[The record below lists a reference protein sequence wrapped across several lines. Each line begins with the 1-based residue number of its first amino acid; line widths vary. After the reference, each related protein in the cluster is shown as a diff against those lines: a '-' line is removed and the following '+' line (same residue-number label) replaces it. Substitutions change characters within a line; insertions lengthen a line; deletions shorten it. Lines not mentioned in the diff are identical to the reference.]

1 MRVWITLAVAIGVGA
16 SAYGAYEGKIV
27 FTSNRD
33 GNQEVYVAAADG
45 SSVVR
50 LTNNKAYD
58 DQPALSP
65 DGKLVV
71 FVSNR
76 DGNNELYLV
85 GVDGNDLRRIT
96 DTPYPEIDPSFSP
109 DGRWIIYTSMAEGD
123 KDIVRLPLAGGE
135 PEDLVTGEGDQFMA
149 RMAPDGALVYVENGG
164 EEEIILYK
172 DGTTKNLSQS
182 PGLDLM
188 PSFSTD
194 GRLVYFTSNRGGDYD
209 LFVVNRDGSGLKEL
223 ITLESSEGRA
233 AVSPDGQ
240 YLAVASDQDGELDIY
255 IFSSDGEMLEQLT
268 QNEAEDYEPF
278 WGK

>member
-1 MRVWITLAVAIGVGA
+1 MRFGIISVLSICVGA
-16 SAYGAYEGKIV
+16 SAFGAYEGKIV

-33 GNQEVYVAAADG
+33 GNQEIYVAAADG
-45 SSVVR
+45 STVAR
-50 LTNNKAYD
+50 LTNDKAYD

-65 DGKLVV
+65 DGKSVV

-76 DGNNELYLV
+76 DGNNELYV
-85 GVDGNDLRRIT
+85 IGVNGTGLRRIT
-96 DTPYPEIDPSFSP
+96 DTAYPEIDPSFSP

-123 KDIVRLPLAGGE
+123 KDIVRIPLAGGE
-135 PEDLVTGEGDQFMA
+135 PEVLVTGEGDQFMA

-164 EEEIILYK
+164 DEEIILYK
-172 DGTTKNLSQS
+172 DGKKKNLSQS

-188 PSFSTD
+188 PSFSAD
-194 GRLVYFTSNRGGDYD
+194 GNLVYFTSNRGGDYD
-209 LFVVNRDGSGLKEL
+209 LFVVNRDGQALKEL

-233 AVSPDGQ
+233 AVSPDGR

-255 IFSSDGEMLEQLT
+255 IFSLDGEMLEQLT

>member
-1 MRVWITLAVAIGVGA
+1 MRFGIISVLSICVGA
-16 SAYGAYEGKIV
+16 SAFGAYEGKIV

-33 GNQEVYVAAADG
+33 GNQEIYVAAADG
-45 SSVVR
+45 SSVAR
-50 LTNNKAYD
+50 LTNDKAYD

-65 DGKLVV
+65 DGKSVV

-76 DGNNELYLV
+76 DGNNELYV
-85 GVDGNDLRRIT
+85 IGVNGTSLRRIT
-96 DTPYPEIDPSFSP
+96 DTAYPEIDPSFSP

-123 KDIVRLPLAGGE
+123 KDIVRIPVAGGE
-135 PEDLVTGEGDQFMA
+135 PEVLVTGEGDQFMA

-164 EEEIILYK
+164 DEEIILYK
-172 DGTTKNLSQS
+172 NGKKKNLSQS

-188 PSFSTD
+188 PSFSAD
-194 GRLVYFTSNRGGDYD
+194 GSLVYFTSNRGGDYD
-209 LFVVNRDGSGLKEL
+209 LFVVDRGGSSLKEL

-233 AVSPDGQ
+233 AVSPDGR

-255 IFSSDGEMLEQLT
+255 IFSLDGEMLEQLT
-268 QNEAEDYEPF
+268 QNEAEEYEPF

>member
-1 MRVWITLAVAIGVGA
+1 MRFGIILTLAICVGA
-16 SAYGAYEGKIV
+16 SAFAAYEGKIV

-45 SSVVR
+45 SSVAR

-65 DGKLVV
+65 DGKVVV

-76 DGNNELYLV
+76 DGNNELYVV
-85 GVDGNDLRRIT
+85 GADGAGLRRVT
-96 DTPYPEIDPSFSP
+96 NTPYPEIDPSFSP

-135 PEDLVTGEGDQFMA
+135 PEELVAGEGDQFMA

-164 EEEIILYK
+164 DEEIVFYK
-172 DGTTKNLSQS
+172 DGAKKNLSQA

-188 PSFSTD
+188 PSFSAD
-194 GRLVYFTSNRGGDYD
+194 GRVVYFTSNRGGDYD
-209 LFVVNRDGSGLKEL
+209 LLAVNRDGSGMKEL

-240 YLAVASDQDGELDIY
+240 YLAVASDQDGDLDIY
-255 IFSSDGEMLEQLT
+255 IFSLDGELLEQLT
-268 QNEAEDYEPF
+268 QNEVEDYEPF

>member
-1 MRVWITLAVAIGVGA
+1 MRFGIISVLSICVGA
-16 SAYGAYEGKIV
+16 SAFGAYEGKIV

-33 GNQEVYVAAADG
+33 GNQEIYVAAADG
-45 SSVVR
+45 SSVAR
-50 LTNNKAYD
+50 LTNDKAYD

-65 DGKLVV
+65 DGKSVV

-76 DGNNELYLV
+76 DGNNELYV
-85 GVDGNDLRRIT
+85 IGVNGTGLRRIT
-96 DTPYPEIDPSFSP
+96 DTAYPEIDPSFSP

-123 KDIVRLPLAGGE
+123 KDIVRIPVAGGE
-135 PEDLVTGEGDQFMA
+135 PEVLVTGEGDQFMA

-164 EEEIILYK
+164 DEEIILYK
-172 DGTTKNLSQS
+172 NGKKKNLSQS

-188 PSFSTD
+188 PSFSAD
-194 GRLVYFTSNRGGDYD
+194 GSLVYFTSNRGGDYD
-209 LFVVNRDGSGLKEL
+209 LFVVDRGGSSLKEL

-233 AVSPDGQ
+233 AVSPDGR

-255 IFSSDGEMLEQLT
+255 IFSLDGEMLEQLT

>member
-1 MRVWITLAVAIGVGA
+1 MRFGITLTSAICVGA
-16 SAYGAYEGKIV
+16 AAFGAYEGKIV

-33 GNQEVYVAAADG
+33 GNQEIYVAAADG

-50 LTNNKAYD
+50 LPNNKAYD

-65 DGKLVV
+65 DGKVVV

-76 DGNNELYLV
+76 DGNNELYV
-85 GVDGNDLRRIT
+85 IGADGTGLRRVT
-96 DTPYPEIDPSFSP
+96 NTPYPEIDPSFSP
-109 DGRWIIYTSMAEGD
+109 DGRGIIYTSMAEGD
-123 KDIVRLPLAGGE
+123 KDILRFPLEGGE
-135 PEDLVTGEGDQFMA
+135 AEELVTGEGDQFMA

-164 EEEIILYK
+164 DEEIVFLK
-172 DGTTKNLSQS
+172 DGAKKNLSQS
-182 PGLDLM
+182 PALDLM
-188 PSFSTD
+188 PSFSAD
-194 GRLVYFTSNRGGDYD
+194 GSVIYFTSNRGGDYD
-209 LFVVNRDGSGLKEL
+209 LFAVNRDGSTLKEL

-255 IFSSDGEMLEQLT
+255 IFSLDGEQLEQLT
-268 QNEAEDYEPF
+268 QNEADDYEPF

>member
-1 MRVWITLAVAIGVGA
+1 MRFGIILVVAIGVAA

-76 DGNNELYLV
+76 DGNNELYVV
-85 GVDGNDLRRIT
+85 GVDGTGMRRIT
-96 DTPYPEIDPSFSP
+96 NTAYPEIDPSFSP

-123 KDIVRLPLAGGE
+123 KDIVRLPLTGGE

-164 EEEIILYK
+164 DEEIILYK
-172 DGTTKNLSQS
+172 DGVKKNLSQS

-209 LFVVNRDGSGLKEL
+209 LFVVNRDGSALKEL

-240 YLAVASDQDGELDIY
+240 FLAVASDQDGELDIY
-255 IFSSDGEMLEQLT
+255 IYSLDGEMLEQLT

>member
-1 MRVWITLAVAIGVGA
+1 
-16 SAYGAYEGKIV
+16 
-27 FTSNRD
+27 
-33 GNQEVYVAAADG
+33 
-45 SSVVR
+45 
-50 LTNNKAYD
+50 LTNDKAYD

-65 DGKLVV
+65 DGKSVV

-76 DGNNELYLV
+76 DGNNELYV
-85 GVDGNDLRRIT
+85 IGVNGTGLRRIT
-96 DTPYPEIDPSFSP
+96 DTAYPEIDPSFSP

-123 KDIVRLPLAGGE
+123 KDIVRIPLAGGE
-135 PEDLVTGEGDQFMA
+135 PEILVTGEGDQFMA

-164 EEEIILYK
+164 DEEIVLYK
-172 DGTTKNLSQS
+172 DGKKKNLSQS

-188 PSFSTD
+188 PSFSAD
-194 GRLVYFTSNRGGDYD
+194 GDLVYFTSNRGGDYD
-209 LFVVNRDGSGLKEL
+209 LFVVNRDGSALKEL

-233 AVSPDGQ
+233 AVSPEGR

-255 IFSSDGEMLEQLT
+255 IFSLDGEMLEQLT